1 MTEEVMKK
9 LSLQP
14 DYEKGTERYHSA
26 KESIRE
32 KIRTIIEKQNKDI
45 F

>member
-1 MTEEVMKK
+1 MAPEDLYQVLIRHVK
-9 LSLQP
+9 
-14 DYEKGTERYHSA
+14 RYHSA
-26 KESIRE
+26 KESILE